1 MKEGLLGATLSVSPR
16 SEHEEARSHVAR
28 WSGSESTPA
37 RRLPARRGGWAV
49 GGDGGAVG
57 CRRLSRPCPPIGPP
71 SGARPDPVDERSA
84 GRGRHPPGA
93 PLGGGGSRRAERQ
106 RLGAPGVAERPP

>member
-1 MKEGLLGATLSVSPR
+1 MTRAARGAVRALLQWTATKEGLLGATLSVSPR

-49 GGDGGAVG
+49 GGDGGALG
-57 CRRLSRPCPPIGPP
+57 CRRAWGPGPP
-71 SGARPDPVDERSA
+71 VWPPP
-84 GRGRHPPGA
+84 RGRPG
-93 PLGGGGSRRAERQ
+93 PGGGTGGGS
-106 RLGAPGVAERPP
+106 GPP